1 MTWLGSSKSVTISVC
16 LLMSKA
22 PLHKDSTDAE
32 WEERAK
38 ELGVPS
44 GAELKAQT
52 LCADQ
57 FLEELFRDEASE
69 KARTAEQEQVLKAL
83 TELRCVHQA
92 IGSVA
97 ARWNRCR
104 SRTGETAKTYERSYD
119 RLMAQSYALTEIIE
133 SYIRKHR

>member
-1 MTWLGSSKSVTISVC
+1 V
-16 LLMSKA
+16 SKA

-52 LCADQ
+52 LLADQ
-57 FLEELFRDEASE
+57 VLEELFRDEALE
-69 KARTAEQEQVLKAL
+69 KQRAAEQERVLRAL
-83 TELRCVHQA
+83 TELRSVHQT

-97 ARWNRCR
+97 IRWNRCR
-104 SRTGETAKTYERSYD
+104 SRTGKAAKAYERAYD
-119 RLMAQSYALTEIIE
+119 RLMAQSYALVEVIE
-133 SYIRKHR
+133 GYIRKHR